1 MTIDELKRLDVTEK
15 VLNDIIKNG
24 EPFSVKDLAVN
35 GNDIASLGYKGREI
49 GEVLNLLLDKVISNE
64 LKNEKAVLLNS
75 ISKKD

>member
-1 MTIDELKRLDVTEK
+1 MVR
-15 VLNDIIKNG
+15 
-24 EPFSVKDLAVN
+24 VN

-64 LKNEKAVLLNS
+64 LKNEKAVLLDS